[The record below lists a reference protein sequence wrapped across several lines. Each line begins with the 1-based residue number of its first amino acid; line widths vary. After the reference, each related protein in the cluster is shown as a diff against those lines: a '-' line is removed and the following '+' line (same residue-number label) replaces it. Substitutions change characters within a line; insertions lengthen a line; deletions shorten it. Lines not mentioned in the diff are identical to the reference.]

1 MKKKGLTTKDVVAI
15 GIGAAV
21 FLILFKFVAIP
32 TGIPNTQVNVAQS
45 WLSLIS
51 IIFSPF
57 VGFFVAII
65 GHSLNDAVSYGSIW
79 WSWVIADGCY
89 ALIFAILVK
98 KAKFLQGPLN
108 SWKIVWFNISQLIAN
123 VIAWLLIAP
132 TLDIL
137 IYAEP
142 ANKVYLQGVFSV
154 LVNVVS
160 TGIIGTTLLILYVK
174 NKGQKTLLK
183 KED

>member
-1 MKKKGLTTKDVVAI
+1 MKKKGLSTKDVVAI

-51 IIFSPF
+51 ILFSPM
-57 VGFFVAII
+57 VGFFVAIL
-65 GHSLNDAVSYGSIW
+65 GHSLNDAISYGSIW

-89 ALIFAILVK
+89 AFIFALLVK
-98 KAKFLQGPLN
+98 RAHLLKGALN
-108 SWKIVWFNISQLIAN
+108 FWKVAWFNISQLIAN
-123 VIAWLLIAP
+123 LIAWLLIAP
-132 TLDIL
+132 TLDIV

-142 ANKVYLQGVFSV
+142 ANKVYLQGGLSV
-154 LVNVVS
+154 IVNVIS
-160 TGIIGTTLLILYVK
+160 TGIIGTTLLSLYLK
-174 NKGQKTLLK
+174 NKGQQTLLR